1 MRPRCPNCKSPVKS
15 DAKFCPRCG
24 AVAQTPHKSID
35 FGKMSA
41 PVPLAGVIF
50 LIFLF
55 LGPAALIAGFAFGIH
70 ALVYA
75 GIAIVILLAVFIA
88 VGMHF

>member
-1 MRPRCPNCKSPVKS
+1 MKS

-24 AVAQTPHKSID
+24 AAAQIPHKSVD

-50 LIFLF
+50 LILLF
-55 LGPAALIAGFAFGIH
+55 VGPAALVAGFVLGVH

-75 GIAIVILLAVFIA
+75 GIAIVILLAIFIA